1 MRTAWVF
8 EFLIHKSPEV
18 IPIEFAS
25 SIAEQLITESRRVNP
40 TFLHKKGWIDE
51 FDTEEIAREYA
62 SRESGE
68 LYNSDKYAV
77 VRSSDDSQIALYQSG
92 VEIAF

>member
-1 MRTAWVF
+1 MKPFIVYCF
-8 EFLIHKSPEV
+8 DF
-18 IPIEFAS
+18 FM
-25 SIAEQLITESRRVNP
+25 Q
-40 TFLHKKGWIDE
+40 KGWIDE
-51 FDTEEIAREYA
+51 FDTEEKAREYA